1 MAATTHQSLVPAESI
16 WTWKQADGSSLE
28 VAWQCYA
35 DTSEHKQNSTVP
47 SVVLVHGFGA
57 SSNHWRHNLPV
68 LGQQTPSYALDL
80 IGFGGSSQ
88 PQALLAGEQPALDQA
103 DHSQALVYSFDL
115 WGKQVADFCKA
126 VVQGPVLLVGNSIGG
141 VVCLRAAQLLEE
153 QCKGVVLIDC
163 AQRLMDDKQL
173 ANQPA
178 WMAWIRPLLKT
189 LVSQRWLSTALFRN
203 AARPRVIRSVLKQA
217 YPSGDNV
224 DDQLVELLYQP
235 TQRSGAAE
243 AFRGFINLFD
253 DYLAPELMTNL
264 PIPVHLIWGEKDPWE
279 PLAEAERWTKTFSC
293 VQSLKIIDGAGHCPH
308 DEAPDRVNTALKKIL
323 RPSIE
328 ELSRATLD

>member
-1 MAATTHQSLVPAESI
+1 MHPSLVPADAI

-28 VAWQCYA
+28 VAWQCHA
-35 DTSEHKQNSTVP
+35 DTPDHQQNSCVP

-57 SSNHWRHNLPV
+57 SGHHWRHNLPV
-68 LGQQTPSYALDL
+68 LGNYTRTYALDL

-88 PQALLAGEQPALDQA
+88 PQAVLPGEQAAVGQSDR
-103 DHSQALVYSFDL
+103 SQALVYSFDL
-115 WGKQVADFCKA
+115 WGTQVADFCNA

-141 VVCLRAAQLLEE
+141 VVALRAAQLLDD

-173 ANQPA
+173 ASQPA

-203 AARPRVIRSVLKQA
+203 AARPRVIRSVLGQA
-217 YPSGDNV
+217 YPSGENV
-224 DDQLVELLYQP
+224 DDELVELLYKP
-235 TQRSGAAE
+235 TQRPGAAE

-253 DYLAPELMTNL
+253 DHLAPTLLNNL
-264 PIPVHLIWGEKDPWE
+264 QQPVDLIWGQKDPWE
-279 PLAEAERWTKTFSC
+279 PVEEAQQWTKRFKC
-293 VQSLKIIDGAGHCPH
+293 IQSLKILTNAGHCPH
-308 DEAPDRVNTALKKIL
+308 DESPKEVNATLVKIL
-323 RPSIE
+323 GRYS
-328 ELSRATLD
+328 LNTKKA